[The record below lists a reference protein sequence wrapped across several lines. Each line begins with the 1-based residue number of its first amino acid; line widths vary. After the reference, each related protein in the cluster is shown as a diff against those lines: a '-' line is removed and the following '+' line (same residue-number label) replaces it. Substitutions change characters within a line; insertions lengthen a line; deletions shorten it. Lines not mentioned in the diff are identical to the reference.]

1 MTFVGGGTLFGEHFR
16 VDEHVRGVGLMSEGV
31 GHKIHVSFEGVGEKI
46 CSILVIS
53 HQHICVFLVN
63 EVSLILVNGRHS

>member
-1 MTFVGGGTLFGEHFR
+1 M
-16 VDEHVRGVGLMSEGV
+16 DEHVRGVGLMSEGV

-53 HQHICVFLVN
+53 H
-63 EVSLILVNGRHS
+63 